1 MGSLATPVKFNTH
14 MRVTLSRVRDVLFRK
29 TKTFINTDVPTHT
42 HVKYTQTAP
51 SAARNSSLAA

>member
-29 TKTFINTDVPTHT
+29 TKTFFDKDIPTHI
-42 HVKYTQTAP
+42 HVKYTQTALSATRNSA
-51 SAARNSSLAA
+51 SAA